1 MTGLDPRVFGRYQI
15 RRKLAGGGMGRVFL
29 AYHPGLNRE
38 VGLKLIDL
46 GTDQESLDIIAA
58 EHRGAQLQDQ
68 LAQRESGGRVAQ
80 IFEVGELD
88 GYFFIAM
95 EYIEGEDLS
104 ELVGRGPIEPGRAA
118 SIALDILEVL
128 TRAHTFSAVI
138 DDRQHRGIIHGDIK
152 PRNIRI
158 TPQGHVKVL
167 DFGIAKAVSMTRS
180 VTFNQFGSVPYSSP
194 ERLQTGDMDVR
205 SDVWSVGVVL
215 FEMLAGKAYFQA
227 ESAQK
232 LEWFIRNYSAV
243 QPAIWGMPAGL
254 REVLMRALHPDPQQR
269 FGTSADMQ
277 KALSEWQSSGG
288 YSGPVPADLEATRR
302 TSRVEDA
309 GTRRTTAVPV
319 DDATR
324 RTSPALPSPAAP
336 PRPAAPAGPVKAPAS
351 GGGFRPS
358 GLVGVGV
365 VFVLAAMF
373 TVAEIRQWSKASDLR
388 RRLESWQLSAD
399 AGAAEYKE
407 LARGAWLSWP
417 LYPARVG
424 LREKY
429 AAEADRVITDYREAS
444 ESTPVYV
451 KDWKRAQS
459 AISAAVTLAPEDTA
473 IRGRASLIDGHLK
486 YRAGDIKG
494 ARSSFE
500 AARERMSKS
509 PDPHLGLAMIN
520 LQDSD
525 LDKAEAELNE
535 AQRNG
540 FRPGRREQKA
550 LADAYRKRGQKWI
563 AVAKKAHDI
572 VRMETALKKAD
583 GDLEHAQNL
592 YNSVA
597 PFFDG
602 IEMSERVAAEREQA
616 QRTLGAAQ
624 LAQRPAGNP

>member
-29 AYHPGLNRE
+29 AYDPGLNRE

-104 ELVGRGPIEPGRAA
+104 ELVGRGPMEPGRAA

-254 REVLMRALHPDPQQR
+254 REVLMRAH
-269 FGTSADMQ
+269 
-277 KALSEWQSSGG
+277 
-288 YSGPVPADLEATRR
+288 LEATRR

-324 RTSPALPSPAAP
+324 RTSPAPPSPAAP

-373 TVAEIRQWSKASDLR
+373 TVAEIRQWSKAGDLR
-388 RRLESWQLSAD
+388 RRLESGQLSAD

-407 LARGAWLSWP
+407 LARGAWLAWP

-509 PDPHLGLAMIN
+509 PDPHLGLAMIH

-550 LADAYRKRGQKWI
+550 LADAYRRRGQKWI

-583 GDLEHAQNL
+583 VDLEHAQNL

>member
-29 AYHPGLNRE
+29 AYDPSLNRE

-58 EHRGAQLQDQ
+58 EHRGAKLQDQ

-88 GYFFIAM
+88 GYFYIAM

-104 ELVGRGPIEPGRAA
+104 ELVARGPMEPGRAA
-118 SIALDILEVL
+118 SIALDVLEVL

-243 QPAIWGMPAGL
+243 QPAMWGMPAGL
-254 REVLMRALHPDPQQR
+254 REILMRALHPELQKR
-269 FGTSADMQ
+269 FGSAAEMQ
-277 KALSEWQSSGG
+277 QALAEWQASGG
-288 YSGPVPADLEATRR
+288 YVAAAPVDLEATRR
-302 TSRVEDA
+302 TSRVEDVGTRRTPA
-309 GTRRTTAVPV
+309 AQVDDATRRTTAVPPNTPV
-319 DDATR
+319 AS
-324 RTSPALPSPAAP
+324 RT
-336 PRPAAPAGPVKAPAS
+336 AAPAAVRPAGS
-351 GGGFRPS
+351 EISRHSAWIAGA
-358 GLVGVGV
+358 V

-388 RRLESWQLSAD
+388 RRIESGQLSAD

-407 LARGAWLSWP
+407 MAKGAWLSWP

-429 AAEADRVITDYREAS
+429 ASEADRVIADYREAS

-459 AISAAVTLAPEDTA
+459 AISAAVNLAPDDTA
-473 IRGRASLIDGHLK
+473 IRGRANLIDGHLK

-500 AARERMSKS
+500 AARDRLSKS
-509 PDPHLGLAMIN
+509 PDPHLGLAMIH

-525 LDKAEAELNE
+525 LDKAQAELNE

-563 AVAKKAHDI
+563 AVARKAHDI
-572 VRMETALKKAD
+572 GRMQDALKKAD

-602 IEMSERVAAEREQA
+602 IELSERVAAEREQA
-616 QRTLGAAQ
+616 QRTLAAAE
-624 LAQRPAGNP
+624 LAQQPAGNP